1 MDATQ
6 QDTNVAPVGIIAS
19 LPTPA
24 HPTSTSAQKQ
34 NSGDQGKTCEGLHV
48 AMTLAQDG
56 HADEAAAVLTNECGD
71 APAAQMCEAYAAVL
85 DARLRNQDLEGAFN
99 LLAEARSRGC
109 TLNGNSYEA
118 VLRANVHSQQH
129 ARSVELLRDMCG
141 VDATPNDATF
151 NHVLDGAVRSRSF
164 GEAWDILE
172 ILLTHQR
179 KADKYFVS
187 ILTKSLEAT
196 ADRRCVRRGIG
207 LVDRFIEQQREDVDE
222 IVFNSLLNV
231 LGHVGDML
239 KLQQTLDKMHCYGV
253 PPSAVTYGTVVKA
266 YGRARDIDAV
276 IKVWN
281 DMRQRRLGV
290 NPVTCGCVLD
300 ACVKCGHLDKAMA
313 IFQEMRLQ
321 GLHKNTV
328 LYATLI
334 KGLAKARD
342 LVGAVHLYQE
352 MRTEHVPCNL
362 VTFNSLMDVCV
373 RVGDL
378 QMAAVFL
385 QDMMQLAIEPDLIT
399 FSTLIKG
406 YSHIGEVN
414 KALALADELKSR
426 GLKCDEIMYNSL
438 IDGCSKAHE
447 LDKGLSVFHDML
459 NSNVPPSNITFSIL
473 VKLYFEDGRANEAF
487 RLVDEMQT
495 LYRCP
500 PSRVVYSVLLR
511 CCAQFGGASLP
522 RGAALLNDLASKRH
536 SKLPDQGMV
545 GTILQGCV
553 QHQDLDTAIQLTR
566 DFGPGKNRHGTA
578 PLDSMRSLFEALTA
592 RGDTARGNELLEFLR
607 KRGLPNAHVTQLRG
621 ALNGQTVLNN
631 NVEGQHLE
639 NQDVQ
644 YNQYHGSWYGQQ
656 DAYQH
661 QHHDWYP
668 QQQHQEYHHSPTHQ
682 DFYNAALYMSAAH
695 GAGYPQSPASIPSLL
710 HSGGLNVP
718 GNLPTS
724 LPSSYPGSY
733 AGSYAGSLPGSL
745 PGSFPGSPAI
755 QGVFPPPPPPYPNVH
770 GLTAGLPMPP
780 PAGLGPLHQTP
791 PVTPHMNP
799 AAAQLPGPAQV
810 AERPL
815 PQSQPA
821 TVPPRAQVT
830 ANKENTVPPSTNK
843 NIPASKDAVKP
854 EQIQNKPQVVP
865 PLNPRPQVI

>member
-1 MDATQ
+1 MDAAQ
-6 QDTNVAPVGIIAS
+6 QDTNVAQVGVIANV
-19 LPTPA
+19 PTPA
-24 HPTSTSAQKQ
+24 HPTSTSAQKENIGEQ
-34 NSGDQGKTCEGLHV
+34 DKMSEGLHV

-56 HADEAAAVLTNECGD
+56 HVDEAAAVLTNECGD
-71 APAAQMCEAYAAVL
+71 TPASEMNGAYGAVL
-85 DARLRNQDLEGAFN
+85 EARLRNGDIDGAFN
-99 LLAEARSRGC
+99 CLAEARGRGC
-109 TLNGNSYEA
+109 TMSGTSYES
-118 VLRANVHSQQH
+118 VLRATVQSQQH

-187 ILTKSLEAT
+187 ILTKSLEST

-414 KALALADELKSR
+414 KALALAEELKSR

-447 LDKGLSVFHDML
+447 LDKGLQVFHDML

-487 RLVDEMQT
+487 RLVDEMQNV
-495 LYRCP
+495 YRCP

-522 RGAALLNDLASKRH
+522 RGATLLNDLANKRH

-553 QHQDLDTAIQLTR
+553 QHGDLDTAIQLAR

-578 PLDSMRSLFEALTA
+578 PLDSLRSLFEALTA
-592 RGDTARGNELLEFLR
+592 RGETARGNELLEFLR
-607 KRGLPNAHVTQLRG
+607 KRGLPNAHVTQLRS
-621 ALNGQTVLNN
+621 ALNGQVVLNN
-631 NVEGQHLE
+631 NMEGQHHE
-639 NQDVQ
+639 NQDGQ
-644 YNQYHGSWYGQQ
+644 YNQYDGSWYGHQQQ
-656 DAYQH
+656 DAY
-661 QHHDWYP
+661 HHHAWFP
-668 QQQHQEYHHSPTHQ
+668 QQHQQEYHQPPTHQ
-682 DFYNAALYMSAAH
+682 DFYNAAMYMA
-695 GAGYPQSPASIPSLL
+695 GAGYPTSPASVPSML
-710 HSGGLNVP
+710 HPGGLSGP
-718 GNLPTS
+718 GSLPNS

-745 PGSFPGSPAI
+745 PGSFPGSPAV

-770 GLTAGLPMPP
+770 SMAGSFPQQP
-780 PAGLGPLHQTP
+780 PAGLQ
-791 PVTPHMNP
+791 
-799 AAAQLPGPAQV
+799 A
-810 AERPL
+810 PL
-815 PQSQPA
+815 PQATQVSAVPDTAQPA
-821 TVPPRAQVT
+821 ASMQQPVPPRAQVT
-830 ANKENTVPPSTNK
+830 ANKENTVPPPKNLNK
-843 NIPASKDAVKP
+843 NVPASKDAVKP

-865 PLNPRPQVI
+865 PLNQRPQVI